1 MTDLEKDIL
10 KIIWFAEDR
19 LTSREIYNIYYRTEE
34 SVLNGDIASAVWK
47 LKDRGLIKVCT
58 DLKLEPITQL

>member
-1 MTDLEKDIL
+1 VTDLEKDIL